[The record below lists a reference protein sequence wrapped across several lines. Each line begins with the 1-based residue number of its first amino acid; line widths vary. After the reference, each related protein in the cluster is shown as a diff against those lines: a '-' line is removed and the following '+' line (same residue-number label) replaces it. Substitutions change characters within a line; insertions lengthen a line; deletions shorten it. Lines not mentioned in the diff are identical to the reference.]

1 MDEALL
7 LDRIIQISKENGALA
22 KENEIIKE
30 NNKILIDKL
39 NSQSQLKDLADILDE
54 LLNVDNREIDKKTR
68 LLEQD
73 RIRDSLDKFRKEATS
88 KTVLKRVIKK
98 EPITDEKIKS

>member
-1 MDEALL
+1 M
-7 LDRIIQISKENGALA
+7 
-22 KENEIIKE
+22 
-30 NNKILIDKL
+30 
-39 NSQSQLKDLADILDE
+39 
-54 LLNVDNREIDKKTR
+54 EIDKKTR

-98 EPITDEKIKS
+98 EPIADEKIKG